1 MSSGALNQIPGILSN
16 AEGSTSKQK
25 DSKDNK
31 ILKQNRIISRF
42 NEEFPI
48 LREEFVTNFMTVSVT
63 RSEDTHKKFLQ
74 FDTDLPG
81 DVVVHWGVCKADG
94 RKWEIP
100 STPHP
105 PRTKIFRHKAL
116 QTLLQVKIGTFD
128 VY

>member
-1 MSSGALNQIPGILSN
+1 MSSGAFNQIPGMLLK
-16 AEGSTSKQK
+16 AERSTPKQK
-25 DSKDNK
+25 DSKDK
-31 ILKQNRIISRF
+31 KPLKQTRIIAQF

-48 LREEFVTNFMTVSVT
+48 LKEEFVTNSMTVSV
-63 RSEDTHKKFLQ
+63 RRMEDTHKKFVQ

-81 DVVVHWGVCKADG
+81 DVLVHWGVCKADG

-116 QTLLQVKIGTFD
+116 QTLLQVF
-128 VY
+128 